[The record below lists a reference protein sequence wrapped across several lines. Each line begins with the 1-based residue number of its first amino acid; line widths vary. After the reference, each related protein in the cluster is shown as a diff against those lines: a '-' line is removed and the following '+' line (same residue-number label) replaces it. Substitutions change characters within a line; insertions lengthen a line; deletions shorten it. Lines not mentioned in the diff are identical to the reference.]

1 MKRETIKIIYYK
13 SQKIT
18 LRISD
23 PDNYLTSV
31 AKTVFCF
38 EKAIKN
44 LDITIV
50 SVDKIDN
57 TRRELSSKATAA
69 SKNPEILVL
78 FLKKTTASLLI
89 DKIINDNCLPVG
101 VENQLFVNTLKMW
114 VGTTDAYN
122 RSDIQNEFSKPEY
135 TDSFV
140 KEYDYVALKF
150 SLPNKNYSGYNKNDG
165 SYERN
170 MFFKQ
175 ICSDGIS
182 LLEYSKTL
190 SFDNGI
196 SNDVYDV

>member
-1 MKRETIKIIYYK
+1 MTIETTKIIYHG
-13 SQKIT
+13 SQKIK

-23 PDNYLTSV
+23 PDNYFKRV
-31 AKTVFCF
+31 AKTVLCF
-38 EKAIKN
+38 EDAIEN
-44 LDITIV
+44 LVITV
-50 SVDKIDN
+50 ESVENIDN
-57 TRRELSSKATAA
+57 AKRKLPSKTTTVTR
-69 SKNPEILVL
+69 NPEVLVL

-89 DKIINDNCLPVG
+89 DKIINDKCLPLG

-114 VGTTDAYN
+114 AGTSDAYN
-122 RSDIQNEFSKPEY
+122 QSDIQREFSKPEY

-150 SLPNKNYSGYNKNDG
+150 SLPNKNYSGYKKNDG

-170 MFFKQ
+170 MFFQQ

>member
-1 MKRETIKIIYYK
+1 MPEEKIKILDYK
-13 SQKIT
+13 SLKIK
-18 LRISD
+18 LSISD
-23 PDNYLTSV
+23 PSNYFKRV
-31 AKTVFCF
+31 ANAVLGF
-38 EKAIKN
+38 EDVTDN
-44 LDITIV
+44 LDIKIL
-50 SVDKIDN
+50 SVERIDN
-57 TRRELSSKATAA
+57 TRRKLSSKATAT
-69 SKNPEILVL
+69 KNPEILVL

>member
-1 MKRETIKIIYYK
+1 MKRETEKIIYYK

-38 EKAIKN
+38 ENAIKN
-44 LDITIV
+44 LDIKIL
-50 SVDKIDN
+50 SVERIDN
-57 TRRELSSKATAA
+57 TRRKLSSKATAT
-69 SKNPEILVL
+69 KNPEILVL

-114 VGTTDAYN
+114 VGTIDAYN

>member
-1 MKRETIKIIYYK
+1 MPEEKIKILDYD
-13 SQKIT
+13 SLKIK

-23 PDNYLTSV
+23 PSNYFKRV
-31 AKTVFCF
+31 ANAVLGF
-38 EKAIKN
+38 EDVIDN
-44 LDITIV
+44 LDIKIL
-50 SVDKIDN
+50 SVERIDN
-57 TRRELSSKATAA
+57 TRRKLSSKATAT
-69 SKNPEILVL
+69 KNPEILVL

>member
-38 EKAIKN
+38 EEAIKN

-50 SVDKIDN
+50 SVEKIDN

>member
-1 MKRETIKIIYYK
+1 MAREITKTIYYG
-13 SQKIT
+13 SQRIK
-18 LRISD
+18 LRISY
-23 PDNYLTSV
+23 PDNYFKRV
-31 AKTVFCF
+31 VETVFCC
-38 EKAIKN
+38 EDLIEN
-44 LDITIV
+44 LDITIE
-50 SVDKIDN
+50 SVEKNDN
-57 TRRELSSKATAA
+57 TRRKLSSKATEAN
-69 SKNPEILVL
+69 KNPEILVL

-89 DKIINDNCLPVG
+89 DKIIKDNCLPVG
-101 VENQLFVNTLKMW
+101 AENQLFVNTLKMW

-122 RSDIQNEFSKPEY
+122 RSDIQNEFSKLEY

>member
-1 MKRETIKIIYYK
+1 MTGEIIKTLYYRDL
-13 SQKIT
+13 KIK

-23 PDNYLTSV
+23 PDNYLKRV
-31 AKTVFCF
+31 AKAVVGDVVD
-38 EKAIKN
+38 N
-44 LDITIV
+44 LDITILRV
-50 SVDKIDN
+50 ERIDN
-57 TRRELSSKATAA
+57 TGRKLSSKATAT
-69 SKNPEILVL
+69 KNPEILVL

-140 KEYDYVALKF
+140 KEYDYIALKF

-190 SFDNGI
+190 SFDNGS

>member
-38 EKAIKN
+38 EEAIKN

>member
-1 MKRETIKIIYYK
+1 MTGEIIKTLYYRDL
-13 SQKIT
+13 KIK

-23 PDNYLTSV
+23 PDNYLKRV
-31 AKTVFCF
+31 AKAVVGDVVD
-38 EKAIKN
+38 N
-44 LDITIV
+44 LDITILRV
-50 SVDKIDN
+50 ERIDN
-57 TRRELSSKATAA
+57 TGRKLSSKATAT
-69 SKNPEILVL
+69 KNPEILVL

-140 KEYDYVALKF
+140 KEYDYIALKF

>member
-1 MKRETIKIIYYK
+1 MPEEKIKILDYK
-13 SQKIT
+13 SLKIK
-18 LRISD
+18 LSISD
-23 PDNYLTSV
+23 PSNYFKRV
-31 AKTVFCF
+31 AKAVLGF
-38 EKAIKN
+38 EDVIDN
-44 LDITIV
+44 LDIKIL
-50 SVDKIDN
+50 SVERIDN
-57 TRRELSSKATAA
+57 TRRKLSSKATAT
-69 SKNPEILVL
+69 KNPEILVL

-114 VGTTDAYN
+114 VGTIDAYN